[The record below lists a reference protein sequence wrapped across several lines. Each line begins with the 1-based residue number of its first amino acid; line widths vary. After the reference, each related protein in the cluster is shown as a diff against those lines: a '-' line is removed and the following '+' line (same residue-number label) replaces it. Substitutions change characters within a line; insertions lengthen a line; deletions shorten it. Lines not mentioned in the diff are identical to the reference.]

1 MHPASEPLRAAWADT
16 PAEARA
22 RRRLAAIAIGG
33 ALLFL
38 IAFAVAAAL
47 YPGGTWTNRRAPG
60 HSLLANYLCD
70 LMQERALNGQPA
82 AVGALV
88 IRAGALAMFIA
99 IGAFYLLVARLER
112 PPGRAARLAR
122 GVGVSAAAIACTIP
136 FLTSDRS
143 RTAHLV
149 AVVATFLPALVATVA
164 AARVCLRSPQTT
176 PWIRAAALVA
186 LVAGS
191 VDGFLYIFAYG
202 AHALGLPPPLP
213 VRRLVGDLIPVLQ
226 RIASVGVI
234 AWVLALAARARR

>member
-1 MHPASEPLRAAWADT
+1 MHPASEPASAAWTDDPAD
-16 PAEARA
+16 ARA
-22 RRRLAAIAIGG
+22 RRRIAAIAIVG

-38 IAFAVAAAL
+38 VSFAVAAAL
-47 YPGGTWTNRRAPG
+47 YPGGTWQNRRAPG

-82 AVGALV
+82 ALGSLV
-88 IRAGALAMFIA
+88 LRAGSLAMFVA

-112 PPGRAARLAR
+112 PAGPAARLAR
-122 GVGVSAAAIACTIP
+122 GVGLTAAAIACTIP

-143 RTAHLV
+143 RAAHLV

-176 PWIRAAALVA
+176 PWIRAAALIA
-186 LVAGS
+186 LVAGGI
-191 VDGFLYIFAYG
+191 DGALYIFAYG
-202 AHALGLPPPLP
+202 AHALGVPPPLP
-213 VRRLVGDLIPVLQ
+213 VRRLVADLIPVLQ
-226 RIASVGVI
+226 RVASVGVV